1 MLVMARM
8 KYPDCIWLYHVVNV
22 HTYTYTYI
30 IQIDV
35 LTYLRNHIPT
45 KNNVVNRVINH
56 PQYHRYDKNRP
67 QTVGLGDWV
76 YPISWLDIHS
86 QLWLTTISHEIPN
99 EYAIPNYMF
108 VCIRSYILY
117 LNCSCLSNPVVS
129 TVYPIDHRS
138 HIHSISPVWLVLSPL
153 YPTIITH
160 SITIIFQ
167 LVTKVGYRWYCV
179 YIYII
184 YI

>member
-1 MLVMARM
+1 MTLTHLFVYLKLYHIPQKMLVMARM

-30 IQIDV
+30 IQTDV

-86 QLWLTTISHEIPN
+86 QLWLTTISHEI
-99 EYAIPNYMF
+99 
-108 VCIRSYILY
+108 RSYILY

-129 TVYPIDHRS
+129 ISHRS
-138 HIHSISPVWLVLSPL
+138 HIHSISPVWLVLSLL
-153 YPTIITH
+153 YPTIIYYYNPFYH
-160 SITIIFQ
+160 H
-167 LVTKVGYRWYCV
+167 
-179 YIYII
+179 YIPTSN
-184 YI
+184 